1 MNILLTTLN
10 SKYVHS
16 NLALKYLYNACS
28 EKQREN
34 MRIREFTIN
43 NTDEMIFVELMRSEC
58 DSAAFSCYIWNIE
71 KTLRIAGQLKAARP
85 EVKIILGGPEV
96 SFDSGRLMEDNPFI
110 DYVISGEGEASL
122 PRLLEVMEKQAER
135 ENPDKTADMFMDIQ
149 GLSYRTTG
157 GVKVNPPAEM
167 RPFSEAPFPYENN
180 EIENDKVL
188 YYESSRGCPFSCSY
202 CLSSVMKGVRPLPVD
217 RVKREILYFIE
228 KSPKQVKFIDRTF
241 NYDKKRC
248 AEVISF
254 IIEWDNGV
262 TNFHFEL
269 CGDLIDDELIN
280 LLKSARKGLFQ
291 FEIGVQSA
299 NSSVLA
305 ACGRRGD
312 FSAMAGNI
320 KKIIR
325 LGTIHI
331 HLDLIAG
338 LPGESYDMFRDSFN
352 EVFSLRP
359 DALQLGF
366 LKMLKGSPIRKEAAK
381 YGYMFRSTPP
391 YEVISNDFISAQ
403 ELVRLK
409 MIENVFDL
417 WYNRGGFFKT
427 LEYVFETKKTANAD
441 ALPTPFDVFESLA
454 DFFYDNG
461 FQNRSHKKEDLY
473 RIFFKFAGG
482 EDVKMRLKEDMD
494 KTLNFDAVKKFIK
507 KGWDI
512 I

>member
-16 NLALKYLYNACS
+16 NLAIRYLYNACS

-34 MRIREFTIN
+34 MQIREFTIN
-43 NTDEMIFVELMRSEC
+43 NTDEMVFVELIRSEC
-58 DSAAFSCYIWNIE
+58 DTAAFSCYIWNIE
-71 KTLRIAGQLKAARP
+71 KTLRIAGQLKAAKP
-85 EVKIILGGPEV
+85 EIRIILGGPEV
-96 SFDSGRLMEDNPFI
+96 SFDSGRLMEENPFI
-110 DYVISGEGEASL
+110 DYVISGEGEAVL
-122 PRLLEVMEKQAER
+122 PKLLDAVE
-135 ENPDKTADMFMDIQ
+135 KTAHREIADLFADIP
-149 GLSYRTTG
+149 GISYRAAG
-157 GVKVNPPAEM
+157 SVKVNPPAEA
-167 RPFSEAPFPYENN
+167 RPFSDAPFPYENS
-180 EIENDKVL
+180 EIERDKVL

-202 CLSSVMKGVRPLPVD
+202 CLSSVMRGVRPLPID
-217 RVKREILYFIE
+217 RVKRELLYFIE

-254 IIEWDNGV
+254 LIERDNGV

-269 CGDLIDDELIN
+269 CGDLIDDELIT
-280 LLKSARKGLFQ
+280 LLKSARKNLFQ

-299 NSSVLA
+299 NSGVLE
-305 ACGRRGD
+305 ACGRSGD
-312 FSAMAGNI
+312 FSAMAEHIRKIIQIGNI
-320 KKIIR
+320 
-325 LGTIHI
+325 HV

-338 LPGESYDMFRDSFN
+338 LPGESYEMFRDSFN
-352 EVFSLRP
+352 DVFALRP

-366 LKMLKGSPIRKEAAK
+366 LKMLKGSPIRKEAGK
-381 YGYMFRSTPP
+381 YGYVFRSTPP
-391 YEVISNDFISAQ
+391 YEVISNDFISAR

-417 WYNRGGFFKT
+417 WYNRGGFSQT
-427 LEYVFETKKTANAD
+427 LEYVFKTKKTVNAGE
-441 ALPTPFDVFESLA
+441 LPEPFDVFESLA